1 VTTATYRAADGLR
14 SREPRARA
22 RARAGSDLDLR
33 ETACATARADQDE
46 PRRTVSE
53 TTGRPEAP
61 LVDAETAGRA
71 VAGGALFV
79 DVRSDAGRA
88 AAGGLPQAVVV
99 AKTEVAQR
107 FAVGEATAVPGLTG
121 KDQPIVVI
129 CGSPAGSG
137 PVTAELL
144 AAGFTDVVHV
154 DGGFPAW
161 KAAGLTVGEP
171 ARA

>member
-1 VTTATYRAADGLR
+1 VSDTTAA
-14 SREPRARA
+14 P
-22 RARAGSDLDLR
+22 
-33 ETACATARADQDE
+33 Q
-46 PRRTVSE
+46 
-53 TTGRPEAP
+53 AP

-71 VAGGALFV
+71 VAAGALFV

-88 AAGGLPQAVVV
+88 AAGDLPQAVVV
-99 AKTEVAQR
+99 AKTEVAEK
-107 FAVGEATAVPGLTG
+107 FALGSDTALAELTG
-121 KDQPIVVI
+121 KDQEIVVI

-144 AAGFTDVVHV
+144 AAGFTDVVQV

-171 ARA
+171 AQT

>member
-1 VTTATYRAADGLR
+1 MIQTPL
-14 SREPRARA
+14 
-22 RARAGSDLDLR
+22 
-33 ETACATARADQDE
+33 
-46 PRRTVSE
+46 
-53 TTGRPEAP
+53 PEAP

-88 AAGGLPQAVVV
+88 AHGELPQAVVV
-99 AKTEVAQR
+99 AKTEVGRA
-107 FAVGEATAVPGLTG
+107 FAVGEPGALEQLTG
-121 KDQPIVVI
+121 KDQEIVVI

-144 AAGFTDVVHV
+144 AAGFRDVVQV

-161 KAAGLTVGEP
+161 KAAGLATEEP
-171 ARA
+171 AQAG